1 MLDVLQVNSSAR
13 TGFLTVN
20 LARRDCLT
28 NVRLRAVGFDILD
41 CNVGDLYV
49 RCFVRLATV
58 EHIDNDAVLNVV
70 QGETIPSHITD
81 DCLLGT
87 SNGLDPRCLGGF
99 CVVAVAE
106 GDILYDIAA
115 ANRSN

>member
-20 LARRDCLT
+20 LARRDFLT
-28 NVRLRAVGFDILD
+28 QVSLRAVGFDILD

-49 RCFVRLATV
+49 RCFVLLATV

-70 QGETIPSHITD
+70 QRETIPSHVTD

-87 SNGLDPRCLGGF
+87 SKGLDPRCLSGF

-106 GDILYDIAA
+106 GDILYEIAA
-115 ANRSN
+115 ATRSD